1 MTSEA
6 AMTDVHSFYRC
17 RSEKRLLSL
26 LLPVVVIISSR
37 ADITQQVHSLR
48 SFVRSFVRSFSIV
61 FVVIDTTRVVRRFS
75 TSFRGAISQYFLFV

>member
-48 SFVRSFVRSFSIV
+48 SFVRSFSIV